1 MYESSTSMTRAF
13 RLDNQPCLLHIPEK
27 PNGYLVL
34 YLGDSG
40 HYVEDNQAFWLEH
53 PERSKFIHYLLDQ
66 GYTLFTSHLYGND
79 WGSKKSVHLLNQLYE
94 HVRRQVTVNPY
105 IHVVAEGM
113 GALTALHWQEKHNMA
128 FRSMTF
134 FTPCLS
140 LKALYE
146 QEQMNQLY
154 FKRFKKEL
162 AQSYE
167 IDENH
172 IDQEIIKDYQMPKT
186 SSPVLIFHDVANP
199 YYTVHNHSRRFEEQ
213 QQEAEHTVEL
223 KLAIQPILPRVTST
237 VLQFLRSYESTLEN
251 PY

>member
-13 RLDNQPCLLHIPEK
+13 RLDDQPCLLHIPEK

-53 PERSKFIHYLLDQ
+53 PERSTLIHQLLDQ
-66 GYTLFTSHLYGND
+66 GYTLFTSHLYGNT
-79 WGSKKSVHLLNQLYE
+79 WGSKKSIDLLHQLYE

-113 GALTALHWQEKHNMA
+113 GALTALHWQTQQKLNI
-128 FRSMTF
+128 RSMTF

-146 QEQMNQLY
+146 QEQSNQLY
-154 FKRFKKEL
+154 FKRFKKEI
-162 AQSYE
+162 AHSYNVKEQEIQEKVIQSYE
-167 IDENH
+167 
-172 IDQEIIKDYQMPKT
+172 MPKT

-199 YYTVHNHSRRFEEQ
+199 YYTVHQHSRRFEEQ
-213 QQEAEHTVEL
+213 QQEANHEVSL

-237 VLQFLRSYESTLEN
+237 VLKFLKSYETTLDY

>member
-1 MYESSTSMTRAF
+1 MCESSTSMTRAF

-53 PERSKFIHYLLDQ
+53 PERSKFIQYLLDK
-66 GYTLFTSHLYGND
+66 GYTLFTSQLYGNA

-94 HVRRQVTVNPY
+94 HIRRQVTVNPY

-113 GALTALHWQEKHNMA
+113 GALTALHWQEQHKLSI
-128 FRSMTF
+128 RSMTF

-146 QEQMNQLY
+146 QEQTNQLY

-167 IDENH
+167 VDEKDLH
-172 IDQEIIKDYQMPKT
+172 SEIIQSSKIPET

-199 YYTVHNHSRRFEEQ
+199 YYSVHHHSRRFEEQ
-213 QQEAEHTVEL
+213 QQDANQSVHL

-237 VLQFLRSYESTLEN
+237 VLQFLQEYETTLEH